1 MDELTAPLSRED
13 IQKIIPHREPFV
25 FVDRI
30 VEVEWGKRAVGILDD
45 VARPEYGFW
54 LRGHFPPMPVM
65 PGALIVEALAE
76 VGAVA
81 ALGLP
86 ANRGKIAMLTGIE
99 KCRFRGMATPGT
111 QLRLEA
117 TLTRFRGNY
126 GWGHCVATTA
136 EGKLIAECDLA
147 FAIVDAPA
155 ELKPSAANAPS

>member
-1 MDELTAPLSRED
+1 MDTLTAPLSRTD
-13 IQKIIPHREPFV
+13 IQQIIPHREPFI

-45 VARPEYGFW
+45 VARPEYDFW
-54 LRGHFPPMPVM
+54 LRGHFPAMQVM

-99 KCRFRGMATPGT
+99 NCRFRGMATPGT
-111 QLRLEA
+111 QVRLEA
-117 TLTRFRGNY
+117 TLTRLRGNY
-126 GWGHCVATTA
+126 GWGRCEASVDGKVIAVA
-136 EGKLIAECDLA
+136 DLS

-155 ELKPSAANAPS
+155 ALRPS